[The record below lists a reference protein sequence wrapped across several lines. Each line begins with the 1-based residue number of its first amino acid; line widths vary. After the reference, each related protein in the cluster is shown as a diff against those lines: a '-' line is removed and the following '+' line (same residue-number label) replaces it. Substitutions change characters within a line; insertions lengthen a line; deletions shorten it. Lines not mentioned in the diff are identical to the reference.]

1 MNKLYTTE
9 QIFASEKSFFNKGH
23 PQLELMLNAAHASAD
38 WLLNNFPKKKFL
50 FLIGP
55 GNNGADGLYTANILQ
70 NNGLEALVLDVF
82 PRKLKSDLNSEAWKK
97 LTLKKIKSMDKIS
110 KNTVIIDSIFG
121 IGGKARANKK
131 LQRIIEA
138 ANTFNHRVAIDS
150 PTGIDLTHGR
160 QALTVNFEAQI
171 TLTFLGLKQ
180 GFYLCSH
187 NILNTGKIILLDLNK
202 TVLKTTK
209 SNSTLFGFDDI
220 GKILPERKQDTHKGN
235 HGKLAILAG
244 DEGMGGAGILTAM
257 SALMSGA
264 GVIKL
269 LTRKAHIAPA
279 LAQIPEV
286 MVIGGDNAQD
296 LELKFGWED
305 VLVAGPGF
313 FKNYWSE
320 QNLYKVLA
328 YSQKSKSRLVI
339 DAGAL
344 SMLSEKPFSKF
355 KLNPSTVLTP
365 HPGEAASLL
374 KTSSENIQKNRVA
387 AAKKLHK
394 KFGCIIVLKGMH
406 TVIAFKEK
414 IFICENGSPS
424 LATPGS
430 GDVLTG
436 IIGSFM
442 AQGLTSV
449 SAAKAGV
456 AVHGLA
462 GEILANEVGSIGI
475 TAQDIISTIRSLM
488 N

>member
-1 MNKLYTTE
+1 
-9 QIFASEKSFFNKGH
+9 
-23 PQLELMLNAAHASAD
+23 MLNAAQSSAD
-38 WLLNNFPKKKFL
+38 WLLKNFPKKNFL

-55 GNNGADGLYTANILQ
+55 GNNGADGLYTANFLQ
-70 NNGLEALVLDVF
+70 NNGLEAMVLDVF
-82 PRKLKSDLNSEAWKK
+82 PRKLKSDLNAEAWKK
-97 LTLKKIKSMDKIS
+97 LTLKKVKSIDKIS
-110 KNTVIIDSIFG
+110 RNTVVVDSIFG
-121 IGGKARANKK
+121 IGGKAKANKK
-131 LQRIIEA
+131 LHRIIDV
-138 ANTFNHRVAIDS
+138 ANTFNLRVAIDS
-150 PTGIDLTHGR
+150 PTGIDLNHGS
-160 QALTVNFEAQI
+160 QALTINFKAQI

-202 TVLKTTK
+202 TILKTTK
-209 SNSTLFGFDDI
+209 SNTALFDFDDI
-220 GKILPERKQDTHKGN
+220 GKLLPERRQDTHKGN
-235 HGKLAILAG
+235 HGKISILAG

-264 GVIKL
+264 GIIKL
-269 LTRKAHIAPA
+269 LTRKAHISSA

-296 LELKFGWED
+296 LELEFGWED
-305 VLVAGPGF
+305 VLVVGPGF

-320 QNLYKVLA
+320 QNLYKALA

-344 SMLSEKPFSKF
+344 SVLSEKPFSKF
-355 KLNPSTVLTP
+355 KLNPNTVLTP

-374 KTSSENIQKNRVA
+374 KTSSENIQKNRIA

-394 KFGCIIVLKGMH
+394 KYGCIIVLKGMH
-406 TVIAFKEK
+406 TVIAYKEK

-430 GDVLTG
+430 GDALTG

-462 GEILANEVGSIGI
+462 GEILTDEVGNIGV
-475 TAQDIISTIRSLM
+475 TAQDIISTVRSLI